1 MPRSTV
7 EQKEEMSCLTIR
19 GMELSNAT
27 FNRGTVEE
35 MSCLTIRGMELSNAT
50 FNRGTVEEMS
60 CLTIHGMELSNA
72 TFNRGTEGR
81 NVMLN
86 NSRYGTK

>member
-1 MPRSTV
+1 
-7 EQKEEMSCLTIR
+7 MSCLTIH
-19 GMELSNAT
+19 GMELSNA
-27 FNRGTVEE
+27 
-35 MSCLTIRGMELSNAT
+35 M

-72 TFNRGTEGR
+72 MFNCGTEGR
-81 NVMLN
+81 NIMLN

>member
-7 EQKEEMSCLTIR
+7 EQKEEMSCLTIHS
-19 GMELSNAT
+19 MELSNAT
-27 FNRGTVEE
+27 FNRGTEGINV
-35 MSCLTIRGMELSNAT
+35 M
-50 FNRGTVEEMS
+50 FNNSRY
-60 CLTIHGMELSNA
+60 ELSNA

>member
-1 MPRSTV
+1 MPRSIV
-7 EQKEEMSCLTIR
+7 EQKEEMSCLTIH

-27 FNRGTVEE
+27 FNH
-35 MSCLTIRGMELSNAT
+35 
-50 FNRGTVEEMS
+50 GTVEEMS

-72 TFNRGTEGR
+72 TFNRGTQGR

>member
-1 MPRSTV
+1 MPCSTV
-7 EQKEEMSCLTIR
+7 EQKEEMSCLTIH
-19 GMELSNAT
+19 GMELSNA
-27 FNRGTVEE
+27 
-35 MSCLTIRGMELSNAT
+35 M

-81 NVMLN
+81 NVMFK

>member
-7 EQKEEMSCLTIR
+7 EQK
-19 GMELSNAT
+19 
-27 FNRGTVEE
+27 
-35 MSCLTIRGMELSNAT
+35 
-50 FNRGTVEEMS
+50 EEMS

-81 NVMLN
+81 NVMFD

>member
-27 FNRGTVEE
+27 FNRGT
-35 MSCLTIRGMELSNAT
+35 
-50 FNRGTVEEMS
+50 
-60 CLTIHGMELSNA
+60 
-72 TFNRGTEGR
+72 EGR
-81 NVMLN
+81 NVMFN

>member
-1 MPRSTV
+1 
-7 EQKEEMSCLTIR
+7 
-19 GMELSNAT
+19 
-27 FNRGTVEE
+27 
-35 MSCLTIRGMELSNAT
+35 MELSNAT

-60 CLTIHGMELSNA
+60 CLTIHGIELSNA